1 MLAYSSS
8 NLRNKTL
15 PMLLEP
21 LLTDAIFYLLFSDST
36 LLPLLFFP
44 PLFPEVTT
52 NYEFLFL
59 FSFLFRFTTYV
70 CIPKSLTVLHDFDL
84 WVISSSM
91 DECQCGVKMVSCRSH
106 RA

>member
-1 MLAYSSS
+1 
-8 NLRNKTL
+8 
-15 PMLLEP
+15 MLLEP

-52 NYEFLFL
+52 NCEFLFL

-70 CIPKSLTVLHDFDL
+70 CIPKSLIVLHDFDL